1 MEKKVSAKRQQIY
14 KIDLTKIEGDGDFQC
29 PRCGVL
35 ISPDDET
42 EEVYTIIDTKMKGDT
57 LEELVMTCKR
67 CGSKIHVVGFLQ
79 Q

>member
-1 MEKKVSAKRQQIY
+1 MSAKRQQIY
-14 KIDLTKIEGDGDFQC
+14 KIDLTKIEGDGDFPC

-42 EEVYTIIDTKMKGDT
+42 EEVYTIVDTKVKGDT
-57 LEELVMTCKR
+57 LEELVITCKK
-67 CGSKIHVVGFLQ
+67 CASKIHVVGFLQ